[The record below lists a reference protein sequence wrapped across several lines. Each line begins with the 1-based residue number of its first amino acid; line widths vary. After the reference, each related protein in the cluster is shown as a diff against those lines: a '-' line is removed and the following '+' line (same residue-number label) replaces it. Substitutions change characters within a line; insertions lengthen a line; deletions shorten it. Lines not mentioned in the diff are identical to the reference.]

1 MDTRGK
7 KCYWTSLWTTCVDSF
22 SDIGVKTPLKDHK
35 HENYMNVCI
44 IAILFLNMIIIITF
58 IWGLPLSS
66 NEYI

>member
-35 HENYMNVCI
+35 HETLHECLHHCYFISQYDYHNNIYMGF
-44 IAILFLNMIIIITF
+44 AF
-58 IWGLPLSS
+58 
-66 NEYI
+66 EQQ